1 MAAMRF
7 LPPSPASTAPIR
19 GQRASPLAS
28 NPGCPQSPVRQ
39 GTLRLLRH
47 IGALGQLTA
56 TSGEPARAR
65 FEALEPELA
74 SLVFA
79 LAEPRGH

>member
-1 MAAMRF
+1 MTAMRF
-7 LPPSPASTAPIR
+7 LPPSPASTAPTG
-19 GQRASPLAS
+19 GQRASRLAS
-28 NPGCPQSPVRQ
+28 NAGCPQSPARQ

-47 IGALGQLTA
+47 LGALGQLTA
-56 TSGEPARAR
+56 PLGEPARAR

>member
-7 LPPSPASTAPIR
+7 PPSPASTASTR
-19 GQRASPLAS
+19 GQRASRLAS
-28 NPGCPQSPVRQ
+28 NPGCSRSPARQ

-56 TSGEPARAR
+56 TSGEPARTR
-65 FEALEPELA
+65 LEALEPELA